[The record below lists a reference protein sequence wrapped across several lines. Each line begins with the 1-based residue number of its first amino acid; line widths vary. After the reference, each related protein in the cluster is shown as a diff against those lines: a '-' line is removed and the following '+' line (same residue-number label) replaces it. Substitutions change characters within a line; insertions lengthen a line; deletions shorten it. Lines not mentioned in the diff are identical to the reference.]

1 MNLLF
6 TGIIQEKGQFL
17 RKFKGSSKYQ
27 LEIKAEKVLNRVK
40 KGDSIAVNGVCL
52 TVVDFGSD
60 YFRADVM
67 PETLK
72 ATNLGNLERGSVV
85 NLEQS
90 LRPDDFIG
98 GHFVTGHVDSTA
110 PVRSIKSENNAKII
124 ELEVDQETEKYIVH
138 KGSVALN
145 GVSLTVMGITDCILK
160 ISLIP
165 ESWAETNLS
174 ELAAGDLV
182 NIETDMLGKYVYKM
196 LGNKSSQSRAES
208 KMSKDFLAENGFV

>member
-1 MNLLF
+1 MF
-6 TGIIQEKGQFL
+6 TGIIQEKGNFI

-27 LEIKAEKVLNRVK
+27 LEIRAEKVLNKIK

-72 ATNLGNLERGSVV
+72 STNLSQLQRDSVV

-90 LRPDDFIG
+90 LKPDDFIG

-110 PVRSIKSENNAKII
+110 VVSTIKKESNAQII
-124 ELEVDQETEKYIVH
+124 ELEVDQETEKLIVH

-145 GVSLTVMGITDCILK
+145 GVSLTVMGINNGILK

-165 ESWAETNLS
+165 ESWSETNLS
-174 ELAAGDLV
+174 MLKTGDLV
-182 NIETDMLGKYVYKM
+182 NIETDMLGKYVHKM
-196 LGNKSSQSRAES
+196 LANLSGYKKKEAEIS
-208 KMSKDFLAENGFV
+208 KGFLAENGFI

>member
-1 MNLLF
+1 MF
-6 TGIIQEKGQFL
+6 TGIIQEKGDFR

-27 LEIKAEKVLNRVK
+27 LEIGAEKVLENIK

-52 TVVDFGSD
+52 TVVDFGKD

-72 ATNLGNLERGSVV
+72 STNLGELQRDSVV

-90 LRPDDFIG
+90 LKSDDFIG
-98 GHFVTGHVDSTA
+98 GHFVTGHVDSIA
-110 PVRSIKSENNAKII
+110 VVKSIKSEANAKII
-124 ELEVDQETEKYIVH
+124 EMEIDQETEKFIVQ

-145 GVSLTVMGITDCILK
+145 GVSLTVMRIDNRVLK

-165 ESWAETNLS
+165 ESWSETNLS
-174 ELAAGDLV
+174 LLAAGDRANL
-182 NIETDMLGKYVYKM
+182 ETDMLGKYVYKM
-196 LGNKSSQSRAES
+196 LGNISGDKGSKSKISRS
-208 KMSKDFLAENGFV
+208 FLAENGFV

>member
-1 MNLLF
+1 LF
-6 TGIIQEKGQFL
+6 TGIIQEKGNFI

-27 LEIKAEKVLNRVK
+27 LEIKAEKVLNNIK

-52 TVVDFGSD
+52 TAVAFGSD

-72 ATNLGNLERGSVV
+72 ATNLGELEKGSIV

-90 LRPDDFIG
+90 LKPDDFIG

-110 PVRSIKSENNAKII
+110 AVRSIKEEANARII
-124 ELEVDQETEKYIVH
+124 EMEVDQETEKFIVH

-145 GVSLTVMGITDCILK
+145 GVSLTVMGIANGILK

-165 ESWAETNLS
+165 ESWSETNLS
-174 ELAAGDLV
+174 LLAAGDLV

-196 LGNKSSQSRAES
+196 LGNLSGDQQAES
-208 KMSKDFLAENGFV
+208 KISKNFLAENGFI